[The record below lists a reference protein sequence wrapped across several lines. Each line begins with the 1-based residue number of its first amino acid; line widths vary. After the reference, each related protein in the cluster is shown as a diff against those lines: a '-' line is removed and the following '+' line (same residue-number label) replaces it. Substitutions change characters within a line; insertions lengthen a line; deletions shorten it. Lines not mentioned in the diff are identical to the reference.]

1 MTAALELS
9 PELRAALDALVE
21 EKVKTQLALVPPPP
35 PRDDSGLSVLAASIR
50 RRDCERRQRDAA
62 RAKRSRSD
70 LSELSDLPGSVRT
83 REWRRRQAAEKKA
96 AIAAIASEVHVVHG
110 EDRDRDHAGPRQT
123 SDAMGPLAG
132 QVAAIVGHAF
142 GASKLRLRKAYQA
155 IRAGVAAGSKG
166 KIQLSEMWAKTSS

>member
-35 PRDDSGLSVLAASIR
+35 PRDDSGLSMLAASIR

-70 LSELSDLPGSVRT
+70 PSELSDVPGSVRT
-83 REWRRRQAAEKKA
+83 REWRRRQATAKKA
-96 AIAAIASEVHVVHG
+96 AIASEAHVVQG
-110 EDRDRDHAGPRQT
+110 EA
-123 SDAMGPLAG
+123 
-132 QVAAIVGHAF
+132 
-142 GASKLRLRKAYQA
+142 
-155 IRAGVAAGSKG
+155 
-166 KIQLSEMWAKTSS
+166 